1 MPAFTRRQ
9 YAGAAAAT
17 TITAGINPSDTT
29 CSLAATTGWPSTA
42 AVPFYVVIDPGT
54 SAEEK
59 CSATISGSTLT
70 LVRAQDD
77 TTATSHS
84 SGATIYPVFTA
95 NDADEANEVV
105 SKLTTKGD
113 LLVTT
118 GSALNR
124 LAAGTNGHQL
134 TADSAA
140 TNGVK
145 WALSPETDL
154 VTTKGDLLVATAA
167 DTLARQGVGAN
178 GSVLMANS
186 AVTNGVAWAAESLSN
201 RNVVINGNMAI
212 WQRGTSSTGTS
223 PYYSGADRW
232 QGFRSAG
239 AAGATWYQITVGGG
253 DVPANYATRPQRN
266 SGNTATNSLVF
277 AQSFETINIIPLR
290 GKVLTLSFY
299 ARCGANYSPASSA
312 LSATIAQGTGTDGNA
327 AAGFTGQTN
336 LLVGNATLTTSYQR
350 FSFTASAALATNIG
364 QLAVSFYMDPAG
376 TAGANDWF
384 EVTGVQLEAGS
395 VATPFESEDYGVT
408 LAKCQRYY
416 QRITNTATNSYT
428 GLIGT
433 AYSATGASIAVPIK
447 TSMRVKPTA
456 VDFSTIRVYD
466 GSNAATS
473 ITAVTLT
480 EGSTDGFNAD
490 ITASSMTQYRPYFII
505 GGASTAGYLGFSA
518 EL

>member
-70 LVRAQDD
+70 LTRAQDD

-105 SKLTTKGD
+105 AKLTTKGD

-124 LAAGTNGHQL
+124 LAVGTNAHVL

-154 VTTKGDLLVATAA
+154 VTTKGDILVGTAA

-178 GSVLMANS
+178 GSVLMADS
-186 AVTNGVAWAAESLSN
+186 AQTNGIAWSTAQTSN
-201 RNVVINGNMAI
+201 RNAVINGAMQVA
-212 WQRGTSSTGTS
+212 QRGTTFTGLTS
-223 PYYSGADRW
+223 FQYSLDRWKAFRLSGAPYNISQQATSDTTNLPNIQYCARVGRATSNTDV
-232 QGFRSAG
+232 QILFFTQSLESLNSRAFAG
-239 AAGATWYQITVGGG
+239 RVVTV
-253 DVPANYATRPQRN
+253 
-266 SGNTATNSLVF
+266 
-277 AQSFETINIIPLR
+277 
-290 GKVLTLSFY
+290 SFY
-299 ARCGANYSPASSA
+299 ARKGANFSAASDA
-312 LSATIAQGTGTDGNA
+312 LKVEVNTGTGTDQDVIN
-327 AAGFTGQTN
+327 GFTGQASPINQT
-336 LLVGNATLTTSYQR
+336 ATLTTTWQR
-350 FSFTASAALATNIG
+350 FTYTSSTLSTSMT
-364 QLAVSFYMDPAG
+364 QLGVNFYYTPVG
-376 TAGANDWF
+376 TAGAADYY
-384 EVTGVQLEAGS
+384 EITGVQLEAGA
-395 VATPFESEDYGVT
+395 VATPFESEDYGTT

-416 QRITNTATNSYT
+416 YRTTDSTTADVFLNSGMASSTTEIVCSVAFPVEMRTKSSSLDFLNARLYDNVSVFT
-428 GLIGT
+428 PS
-433 AYSATGASIAVPIK
+433 SATLGN
-447 TSMRVKPTA
+447 
-456 VDFSTIRVYD
+456 STPKV
-466 GSNAATS
+466 GQVFF
-473 ITAVTLT
+473 AVT
-480 EGSTDGFNAD
+480 GA
-490 ITASSMTQYRPYFII
+490 TAFRPYKAI
-505 GGASTAGYLGFSA
+505 GNAGTTYIGFSS